1 MEKKLF
7 NPSTS
12 NSDEELDSS
21 FAIMNVIES
30 ILTDSNIEER
40 VIRKKLKNTLKVFL
54 VEIKEINFNGVL
66 IDL

>member
-1 MEKKLF
+1 
-7 NPSTS
+7 
-12 NSDEELDSS
+12 
-21 FAIMNVIES
+21 IMNVIES